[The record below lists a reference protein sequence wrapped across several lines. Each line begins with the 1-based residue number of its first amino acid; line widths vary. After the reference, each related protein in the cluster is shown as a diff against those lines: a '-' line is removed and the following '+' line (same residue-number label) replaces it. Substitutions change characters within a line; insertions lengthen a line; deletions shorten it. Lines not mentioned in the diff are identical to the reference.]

1 MPSSHYEKTSMGLS
15 CRRQN
20 KKLVIL
26 TTKNGLHC
34 IRDNC
39 MNTASSFACDAQ
51 ISIVAELTL
60 TTLSFVVESGVFR

>member
-1 MPSSHYEKTSMGLS
+1 
-15 CRRQN
+15 
-20 KKLVIL
+20 
-26 TTKNGLHC
+26 
-34 IRDNC
+34 